1 MARFNIKT
9 FTDEPYV
16 RVTGLAFLV
25 STLISYLV
33 YDNVLDFAGLGI
45 MIISITGIAFALR
58 YLFPTVNLLNSFVVG
73 FLAYAGYLFIVLFF
87 KLTFDNAI
95 LYDELASAI
104 IFGGLSTASYW
115 ALSGK

>member
-1 MARFNIKT
+1 MARFNIRT

-33 YDNVLDFAGLGI
+33 YNNVLDFAGLGI
-45 MIISITGIAFALR
+45 MIISITGVAFLLKYA
-58 YLFPTVNLLNSFVVG
+58 FPQVNLVNSFIVG
-73 FLAYAGYLFIVLFF
+73 FLSYAAYLFIVLFF
-87 KLTFDNAI
+87 KLTIDNAI
-95 LYDELASAI
+95 LYDELASAL
-104 IFGGLSTASYW
+104 IFGGISSISYW